1 MQDASPHSARSK
13 KSVKSSKRTIS
24 DKESDDESSQ
34 EDLER
39 VPTVDDI
46 LLAPESPTMASMVDY
61 DYPVIRDLHN
71 HFQPME
77 IVMSAIING
86 CIFGKMCILS
96 EKGNRKWMYNTIS
109 LTDTFMVSINKNDV
123 HKMVDRQKKRV

>member
-1 MQDASPHSARSK
+1 MQDASPHSARSR

-24 DKESDDESSQ
+24 DKESDDESSE

-71 HFQPME
+71 SF
-77 IVMSAIING
+77 
-86 CIFGKMCILS
+86 
-96 EKGNRKWMYNTIS
+96 
-109 LTDTFMVSINKNDV
+109 
-123 HKMVDRQKKRV
+123 

>member
-1 MQDASPHSARSK
+1 MQDASPHSARSR

-24 DKESDDESSQ
+24 DKESDESSE

-71 HFQPME
+71 HF
-77 IVMSAIING
+77 
-86 CIFGKMCILS
+86 
-96 EKGNRKWMYNTIS
+96 
-109 LTDTFMVSINKNDV
+109 
-123 HKMVDRQKKRV
+123 